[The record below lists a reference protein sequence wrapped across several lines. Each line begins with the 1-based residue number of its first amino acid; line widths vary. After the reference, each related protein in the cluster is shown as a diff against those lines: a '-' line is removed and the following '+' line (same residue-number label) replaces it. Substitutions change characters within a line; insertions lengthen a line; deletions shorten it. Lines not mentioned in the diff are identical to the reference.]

1 MSTCTPATNAVDL
14 LLDLLD
20 ELERVIVELRRQS
33 DEDERGDR

>member
-20 ELERVIVELRRQS
+20 ELERVIVELRRQA
-33 DEDERGDR
+33 DEDDRDEV